1 MGGSQSKDLQ
11 NPQVIDGDLLS
22 SAKTVNDA
30 TISQQAEQQE
40 AEKASESKCPMHK
53 SDGSYSFDWRQMFKA
68 AQVHGPSG
76 AKPLSKEQQEAAKK
90 AKSNDA
96 AGGCPVAHDT
106 NQKHE
111 ESSGCPVHPQYN
123 VYSQPIDKTNQMPKG
138 VKTQLPTAMQKE
150 ELSTNRV
157 SSTIPKGGGDG
168 SSGQTWTYPSPQQF
182 YNALSRKGKLGNDT
196 AEEDMESVVAL
207 HNNMNE
213 KTWAQVVEWEKQT
226 YGPTKPKL
234 LKFAGRPTDL
244 SPKAML
250 KHYLL
255 GHPLP
260 FDRHDWTV
268 LRDNGEPVRYIID
281 YYYDD
286 TRGQSMETGKLP
298 ELHDRDASPTLL
310 IDVRPALDG
319 PEQLFARAVKM
330 PYKIWSAETSFT
342 PLPLKGTTQMS
353 TQVEESKNVWKMI
366 QDSVKE
372 SPVDESQSLENMV
385 LSASEA
391 KEIALNFASVL
402 KSCKAMQKK
411 VDACQSED
419 ECMKASM
426 DLTMCL
432 GPKFCPVQHKS
443 LVKTLGDGDELKIE
457 AALTT
462 LSECVAFQGAKR
474 HIAQEQHPSVF
485 K

>member
-11 NPQVIDGDLLS
+11 TPQVMPSVEATS
-22 SAKTVNDA
+22 SA
-30 TISQQAEQQE
+30 TILQQAEQQE
-40 AEKASESKCPMHK
+40 AEKAPESKCPMHK

-68 AQVHGPSG
+68 AEAHGPSG
-76 AKPLSKEQQEAAKK
+76 RKPLSKEQQDAAKK
-90 AKSNDA
+90 PKSNDA
-96 AGGCPVAHDT
+96 AGGCPVVHDT
-106 NQKHE
+106 NQKQD
-111 ESSGCPVHPQYN
+111 ESSGCPVHPKYN

-138 VKTQLPTAMQKE
+138 VKTQLPTAMQRE
-150 ELSTNRV
+150 ELSTSRV
-157 SSTIPKGGGDG
+157 SSTIPKGGGDDG
-168 SSGQTWTYPSPQQF
+168 STRETWTYPSPQQF
-182 YNALSRKGKLGNDT
+182 YNALARKGKLGDDT

-226 YGPTKPKL
+226 YGPNKPKL

-244 SPKAML
+244 SPKAMV

-255 GHPLP
+255 NHPLP

-268 LRDNGEPVRYIID
+268 LRDNGETVRYVID
-281 YYYDD
+281 YYYDE
-286 TRGQSMETGKLP
+286 TRGQNMENEKLP

-319 PEQLFARAVKM
+319 PEQLLARAVKM
-330 PYKIWSAETSFT
+330 PYKIWSAETTFT
-342 PLPLKGTTQMS
+342 PMPLKGTAQMS

-385 LSASEA
+385 MSESDA
-391 KEIALNFASVL
+391 KKIAINFSNAL
-402 KSCKAMQKK
+402 KSCRSVQKK
-411 VDACQSED
+411 VDSCQTED

-432 GPKFCPVQHKS
+432 GPKFCPVQHAS
-443 LVKTLGDGDELKIE
+443 LVKTLKGDDELKIE

-474 HIAQEQHPSVF
+474 HIAQQQHPSIF